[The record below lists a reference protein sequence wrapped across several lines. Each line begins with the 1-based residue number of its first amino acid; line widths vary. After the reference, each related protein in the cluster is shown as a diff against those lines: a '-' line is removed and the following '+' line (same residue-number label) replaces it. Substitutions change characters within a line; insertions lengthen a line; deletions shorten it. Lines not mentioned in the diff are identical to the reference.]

1 MQESLRLSRE
11 AFEELEDLKV
21 ENAKAL
27 IVYVLWELENHQVI
41 LILLRPITTTYFR
54 LFFFFLPSPHY
65 FYDEYDLAI

>member
-54 LFFFFLPSPHY
+54 AFSFFLPSPHY
-65 FYDEYDLAI
+65 FYDEYILAI

>member
-54 LFFFFLPSPHY
+54 VLFFFFFLPRII
-65 FYDEYDLAI
+65 FMMNTT